1 MKKTHLKIK
10 TGDTV
15 QVMAGKDKGK
25 IGKVLQIFTERNRV
39 VVEGA
44 NFMKK
49 HIKARGGQD
58 AKGQILQLSAPM
70 HLSKPS
76 AVPASLPKWLLCY
89 LNPFHQCPFRAS
101 RGHGSLCAGA
111 RPRPRRHP

>member
-1 MKKTHLKIK
+1 MENRKIK

-25 IGKVLQIFTERNRV
+25 IGKILQVFPDRSRV

-49 HIKARGGQD
+49 HIRARSGKGGT

-70 HLSKPS
+70 HISNVMLIDPTTNKPTRVKYEMQGDKKVRV
-76 AVPASLPKWLLCY
+76 AKKTGTVI
-89 LNPFHQCPFRAS
+89 
-101 RGHGSLCAGA
+101 
-111 RPRPRRHP
+111 

>member
-25 IGKVLQIFTERNRV
+25 TGKVLQVFIDRDRV

-49 HIKARGGQD
+49 HVKARGGQN

-70 HLSKPS
+70 HISNVMLVDPSNNKPTRVKYELQGDKKVRIAKKS
-76 AVPASLPKWLLCY
+76 GTVI
-89 LNPFHQCPFRAS
+89 
-101 RGHGSLCAGA
+101 
-111 RPRPRRHP
+111 

>member
-25 IGKVLQIFTERNRV
+25 TGKVLQVFIDRDRV

-49 HIKARGGQD
+49 HVKARGGQN

-70 HLSKPS
+70 HISNVMLVDPSNNKPTRVKIELQGDKKVRIAKKS
-76 AVPASLPKWLLCY
+76 GTVI
-89 LNPFHQCPFRAS
+89 
-101 RGHGSLCAGA
+101 
-111 RPRPRRHP
+111 

>member
-1 MKKTHLKIK
+1 MKAYTRKIK

-25 IGKVLQIFTERNRV
+25 IGKILQVFPERDRV

-49 HIKARGGQD
+49 HIKARGGKGAD
-58 AKGQILQLSAPM
+58 SKGQILQLSAPM
-70 HLSKPS
+70 HISNVMIVDPTNNKPTRVKFEMQGDKKVRVAKKS
-76 AVPASLPKWLLCY
+76 GTVI
-89 LNPFHQCPFRAS
+89 
-101 RGHGSLCAGA
+101 
-111 RPRPRRHP
+111 

>member
-25 IGKVLQIFTERNRV
+25 IGKVLQIFIERNRV

-49 HIKARGGQD
+49 HIKARGGKD

-70 HLSKPS
+70 HISNVMLVDPSNSKPTRVKIEMQGDKKVRVS
-76 AVPASLPKWLLCY
+76 KKSGTVI
-89 LNPFHQCPFRAS
+89 
-101 RGHGSLCAGA
+101 
-111 RPRPRRHP
+111 